1 MSAPMAPSRER
12 CVASGSLLGCRLKKL
27 KAKATAIWRCPV
39 CKDVGVSRADIGLAD
54 GEKLDNRQRCSLR
67 YACRLHHTKVHPK
80 AAWKTIKGCIEG
92 GMRHK
97 SENLEK
103 AWAHTQHTAALRRY
117 VKLTSADSQHKEVV
131 TVKWPI
137 PSREGVHRTRLV
149 CKQCR
154 GMTMSPQRMLLR
166 KCEPSRQVRGWYTKR
181 SNLIKALRELSATEE
196 VNNLIKLVD
205 PDQQV
210 PSSYTFWNLTTAQ
223 SSGDGASTRK
233 RAPPTTRS

>member
-1 MSAPMAPSRER
+1 
-12 CVASGSLLGCRLKKL
+12 
-27 KAKATAIWRCPV
+27 
-39 CKDVGVSRADIGLAD
+39 
-54 GEKLDNRQRCSLR
+54 
-67 YACRLHHTKVHPK
+67 
-80 AAWKTIKGCIEG
+80 
-92 GMRHK
+92 MRHK

-103 AWAHTQHTAALRRY
+103 AWAHTQRTAALRRY

-137 PSREGVHRTRLV
+137 PDREGYHRTRFV

-210 PSSYTFWNLTTAQ
+210 PSSYTFGILPRPRAVEMEHQLGSVFNPRQDHDAELPVKMCQPLCGYLECCFSTWSCGGSLSACPPVRPSHTVSAG
-223 SSGDGASTRK
+223 SAS
-233 RAPPTTRS
+233 